1 MCILCSDEKTYA
13 AYMEYLDAMERAGKI
28 TNPDEA
34 IDAIIEALEKAQL
47 QKRPGSRPPSASFS
61 CDPVDE

>member
-34 IDAIIEALEKAQL
+34 VDAIIEALQHS
-47 QKRPGSRPPSASFS
+47 QFQRRPGSVPPPSFS